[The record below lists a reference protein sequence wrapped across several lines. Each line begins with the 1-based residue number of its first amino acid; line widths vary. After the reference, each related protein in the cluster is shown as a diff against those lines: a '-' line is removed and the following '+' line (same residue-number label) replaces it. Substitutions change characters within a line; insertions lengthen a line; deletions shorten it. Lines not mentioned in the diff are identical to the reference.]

1 MKKQIKR
8 SDNDQIKSVVVT
20 MVTAA
25 IIVAGVAAML
35 RLSKVMIADLKGMGL

>member
-1 MKKQIKR
+1 MKKETKRSENGQIKG
-8 SDNDQIKSVVVT
+8 VVVT

-35 RLSKVMIADLKGMGL
+35 RLSKVMINDLKGMGL